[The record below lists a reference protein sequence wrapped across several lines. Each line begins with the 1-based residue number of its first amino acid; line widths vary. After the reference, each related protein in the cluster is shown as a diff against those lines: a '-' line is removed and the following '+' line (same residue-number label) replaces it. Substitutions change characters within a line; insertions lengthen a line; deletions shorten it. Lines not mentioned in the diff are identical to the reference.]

1 MRGRSGWDGGKPGAQ
16 RQRSAGLAL
25 GRFHRCFRCATGIG
39 IGLTLL
45 HAYGADDAFERLAG
59 IDFPRDQRV
68 AFVERQKHRL
78 VRKAVE
84 LRGEVWIER
93 DSTMVMRIL
102 EPHLEERR
110 IEAGQLVLI
119 RPSLRASSD
128 PDQTI
133 ANAASRSTTLDPSRG
148 AHLALWA
155 AVHVLAKDD
164 RLRTR
169 FTATWLHSE
178 SDETEWAVELLPRD
192 EAARRQLRSI
202 RLYGRADRLQRI
214 RVEHGPSRWRDMR
227 LAQ

>member
-1 MRGRSGWDGGKPGAQ
+1 MS
-16 RQRSAGLAL
+16 SAF
-25 GRFHRCFRCATGIG
+25 RRCCRRATGIG
-39 IGLTLL
+39 VGLTLL

-84 LRGEVWIER
+84 LHGEVWVER
-93 DSTMVMRIL
+93 DGTMVMRIL

-119 RPSLRASSD
+119 RPSRRAVLD
-128 PDQTI
+128 PDETT
-133 ANAASRSTTLDPSRG
+133 ANAPRRSTTLNPSRG

-155 AVHVLAKDD
+155 AVQVLAKDD

-169 FTATWLHSE
+169 FTASSLRSE
-178 SDETEWAVELLPRD
+178 SDNVDAAWAVELVPRD
-192 EAARRQLRSI
+192 DAARRQLRSI
-202 RLYGRADRLQRI
+202 HLYGRADRLERI
-214 RVEHGPSRWRDMR
+214 RVDHGPNRWRDMR

>member
-1 MRGRSGWDGGKPGAQ
+1 MRGSISSTSGPP
-16 RQRSAGLAL
+16 RVSSA
-25 GRFHRCFRCATGIG
+25 FHRCCRCATGTG
-39 IGLTLL
+39 IALTLL

-59 IDFPRDQRV
+59 IDFPLDQRV

-78 VRKAVE
+78 IRKAVE

-110 IEAGQLVLI
+110 IEAGRLVLI
-119 RPSLRASSD
+119 RPSLRADLD
-128 PDQTI
+128 PDEMI
-133 ANAASRSTTLDPSRG
+133 ADAPRRSTTLDPAHG

-155 AVHVLAKDD
+155 AVQVLAKDD

-169 FTATWLHSE
+169 FTASWLQSE
-178 SDETEWAVELLPRD
+178 SDEAEWAVELLPRD
-192 EAARRQLRSI
+192 EAARPQLRSI

-214 RVEHGPSRWRDMR
+214 RVDHGPNRWRDMR

>member
-1 MRGRSGWDGGKPGAQ
+1 MS
-16 RQRSAGLAL
+16 SACQG
-25 GRFHRCFRCATGIG
+25 CFRRATAIG
-39 IGLTLL
+39 IGLALL
-45 HAYGADDAFERLAG
+45 QAYGADDAFERLAG

-78 VRKAVE
+78 LRKAVE
-84 LRGEVWIER
+84 LHGEVWVEH

-110 IEAGQLVLI
+110 IEAGQLILI
-119 RPSLRASSD
+119 RPSLRAGLD

-133 ANAASRSTTLDPSRG
+133 ANAAPRSTTLDPSRG

-155 AVHVLAKDD
+155 AVQVLAKDD

-169 FTATWLHSE
+169 FTASWLQSE
-178 SDETEWAVELLPRD
+178 SDEAEWAVELLPRD
-192 EAARRQLRSI
+192 EAARPQLRSI

-214 RVEHGPSRWRDMR
+214 RVDHGPNRWRDMR

>member
-1 MRGRSGWDGGKPGAQ
+1 M
-16 RQRSAGLAL
+16 
-25 GRFHRCFRCATGIG
+25 HRCCRRATGIG
-39 IGLTLL
+39 IGLILL
-45 HAYGADDAFERLAG
+45 HAYGADDAFARLAA

-84 LRGEVWIER
+84 LHGEVWVER
-93 DSTMVMRIL
+93 DGTMVMRIF

-119 RPSLRASSD
+119 RPSRRAVPDPEAVLD
-128 PDQTI
+128 PDETT
-133 ANAASRSTTLDPSRG
+133 ANAPRRSTTLDPSRG

-155 AVHVLAKDD
+155 AVQVLAKDD

-169 FTATWLHSE
+169 FTAASLHSE
-178 SDETEWAVELLPRD
+178 SDNVDAAWAVELRPRD
-192 EAARRQLRSI
+192 DAARRQLRSI
-202 RLYGRADRLQRI
+202 RLYGRADRLERI
-214 RVEHGPSRWRDMR
+214 RVDHGPNRWRDMR